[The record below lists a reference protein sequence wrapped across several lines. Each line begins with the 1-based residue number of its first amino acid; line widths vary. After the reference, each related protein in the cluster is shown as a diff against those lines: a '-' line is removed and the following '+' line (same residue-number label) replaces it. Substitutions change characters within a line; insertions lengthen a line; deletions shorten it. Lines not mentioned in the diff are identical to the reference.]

1 MVALCN
7 NNQTALWN
15 SDMPTTQFD
24 RDSMARWYAREHL
37 KTDPGIERI
46 HYLPTDAGDRE
57 IRFIELNTLLADR
70 TDDALEPIDFGIEM
84 GSDNEHK
91 LYVLDVT
98 QNQWTRLQSGELAL
112 PSGWSLDDGIAYT
125 K

>member
-1 MVALCN
+1 M
-7 NNQTALWN
+7 
-15 SDMPTTQFD
+15 STTQFD
-24 RDSMARWYAREHL
+24 RDSMARWYANEHL

-57 IRFIELNTLLADR
+57 IRFIEINTLLADR
-70 TDDALEPIDFGIEM
+70 TDDALEPIDFGIDM
-84 GSDNEHK
+84 GSDNAHK

-98 QNQWTRLQSGELAL
+98 KDQWTRLQAGELAL
-112 PSGWSLDDGIAYT
+112 PSGWSLDDEVDYT